1 VQRLFRIFVILGS
14 VFSFSPLFA
23 QFPVNFTPTTT
34 VTKETVNNTSASG
47 TYSNPSVGTTI
58 GNVSK
63 LPLSQLLPGFHGKIY
78 ASVVLFW
85 GSGSGKHINVG
96 YSAADPAQVDRQI
109 KDILSRGMN
118 GAILDWYG
126 PNSFEE
132 KAAKVWLQEAA
143 KFPGFQ
149 IAIQEDHN
157 SLTLDACKTS
167 ACAQKALISDFNYVA
182 AHYFGNS
189 HYIRINGRPLL
200 TTFDVNWNYADPSAI
215 LFPDD
220 VIFVDW
226 KTVRASINGN
236 PLILQRGP
244 LAQTEFGVMADG
256 AFAWVGRNKLDPK
269 DEFLQYLTD
278 FDTTALGNP
287 NQVTLG
293 SVYKG
298 FDDSAASWGTGRR
311 LDEHCGKLWIDTFD
325 ANVRALGSQID
336 QLSAFQAVTWND
348 YEEATNLETG
358 VDNCISISAA
368 ANGTKLKWAISPDTA
383 DTDATLSMFVVYI
396 SKDGKNLAQLQ
407 VRPTSA
413 RTLDLT
419 QYAIPAGNY
428 KLFVK
433 ARGQPS
439 VHNHLSG
446 GVSFPVYSTLKVT
459 SPKSNQTVT
468 NPVVFS
474 ASASSP
480 VGVSSIVLS
489 IDGTA
494 RFTSHSN
501 TLNTSLTL
509 AFGPHRYLYTVWD
522 KAGHKTQQGGTI
534 TVN

>member
-1 VQRLFRIFVILGS
+1 VQRLYWIFVILIGAS
-14 VFSFSPLFA
+14 SFSPLFA
-23 QFPVNFTPTTT
+23 QFPVNLTPVTT
-34 VTKETVNNTSASG
+34 VSQETVNNTSASG

-109 KDILSRGMN
+109 KDIISRGMN

-132 KAAKVWLQEAA
+132 KAAEVLLQEAA
-143 KFPGFQ
+143 KFPGFEL
-149 IAIQEDHN
+149 AIQEDHN
-157 SLTLDACKTS
+157 SLSLDACKTS
-167 ACAQKALISDFNYVA
+167 ACAQKALISNLNYVA
-182 AHYFGNS
+182 AHYFGSS

-200 TTFDVNWNYADPSAI
+200 TTFDVNWNYPDPSAI
-215 LFPDD
+215 LFPPDA
-220 VIFVDW
+220 IFIDW
-226 KTVRASINGN
+226 STVRASIAGN
-236 PLILQRGP
+236 PLIIQRGP
-244 LAQTEFGVMADG
+244 FAQTEFGVMADG
-256 AFAWVGRNKLDPK
+256 AFAWVGRNKLDPT

-278 FDTTALGNP
+278 FDTTALANP

-293 SVYKG
+293 AVYKG

-311 LDEHCGKLWIDTFD
+311 MDEHCGKLWMDTFA
-325 ANVRALGSQID
+325 ANVQALGSQID

-368 ANGTKLKWAISPDTA
+368 VNGTKLNWAISPDTT

-407 VRPTSA
+407 VSPTSA

-419 QYAIPAGNY
+419 QYAIPAGSY

-439 VHNHLSG
+439 VHNHLSS
-446 GVSFPVYSTLKVT
+446 GVSFQVYSTLKVS

-468 NPVVFS
+468 NPVAFS
-474 ASASSP
+474 ATASSA

-489 IDGTA
+489 IDGATKY
-494 RFTSHSN
+494 TSNSN
-501 TLNTSLTL
+501 TLNTALNL